1 MDPLISDLLG
11 RYERGRL
18 SRRDLVAGLSAL
30 AAAGVAGAPTQAQAP
45 APIVPVGVDH
55 VSILT
60 DDLAGSVAFYER
72 VFGLQ
77 NVSEDVENK
86 IVRLG
91 APGGRG
97 ALVSLREEPPAG
109 LVDHW
114 AFRVE
119 GFAPETATPALEAHG
134 LEPATNLEFGYHV
147 RDPNGVVVQ
156 LV

>member
-1 MDPLISDLLG
+1 MDPLISDLLS

-18 SRRDLVAGLSAL
+18 SRRELVAGLSAL
-30 AAAGVAGAPTQAQAP
+30 TAGAFATAAHAQTP
-45 APIVPVGVDH
+45 APIVPASVDH

-60 DDLAGSVAFYER
+60 ADLAGSVDFYGR
-72 VFGLQ
+72 VFGLE
-77 NVSEDVENK
+77 NISEDIENK

-91 APGGRG
+91 VPGGRG

-109 LVDHW
+109 QVDHW

-119 GFAPETATPALEAHG
+119 GFDREAATAALEAHG
-134 LEPATNLEFGYHV
+134 LAPASNLEYGFHI